1 MRVSLNPEAVIGQLC
16 PLFARQAD
24 ELIDLHE
31 HARRRVRP
39 GRCVQCYFRLQG
51 AANSQS
57 KSALVPLR
65 SWLEANI
72 EVVAKG
78 YQNQVL
84 ETVPL
89 HLEAA
94 DLEGY
99 CQEVMAQFR
108 EDRAYRLPQLTLEFR
123 YKAA

>member
-1 MRVSLNPEAVIGQLC
+1 VPFDPDLVIKQLC

-31 HARRRVRP
+31 HARKRVLP

-51 AANSQS
+51 AANPQA

-78 YQNQVL
+78 SQNQVL

-89 HLEAA
+89 SLEAA

-99 CQEVMAQFR
+99 CRGMMTQFR
-108 EDRAYRLPQLTLEFR
+108 EDRAYRLPQLTLEFQ
-123 YKAA
+123 YKAAA

>member
-1 MRVSLNPEAVIGQLC
+1 VPLDPELVIGQLC
-16 PLFARQAD
+16 PLFAHQAD

-31 HARRRVRP
+31 HVRKRVRP

-51 AANSQS
+51 AANPRS
-57 KSALVPLR
+57 KGALVLLR
-65 SWLEANI
+65 SWLESNI

-78 YQNQVL
+78 SQDQVL

-89 HLEAA
+89 RLDAA

-99 CQEVMAQFR
+99 CRGVMAQFR
-108 EDRAYRLPQLTLEFR
+108 EDRAYRFPQLILEFQ
-123 YKAA
+123 YKAAA